1 MDKTLLIGNGLNRTL
16 KSSISWE
23 DLLDDIA
30 NEYGVEH
37 IDNLPMPL
45 EFERIVN
52 TILRK
57 SSNPSS
63 QIYNDIKKKIA
74 NKVHAKKLPANA
86 IQHELCAIPVNA
98 IITTNYDYLLE
109 NAYNQDFSY
118 KDAKDKS
125 NSSLKYLWDPT
136 SVQQGTKFYHMH
148 GAASS
153 SASICLGYEHYMGI
167 IEKLRGKLNT
177 REGNYKDE
185 MKIKRIIMGEDE
197 PTNCWG
203 ELFYTTN
210 IDIIGL
216 GLTTVESDIWWLL
229 THRASIY
236 YTNYCNMRKYMKNQ
250 ITYYDVIDDLET
262 SNLKD
267 EQRQRQTYLKKE
279 NIHHLLTGAHVVVKS
294 IQLSQCNGR
303 YEDAYYRIIQMIK
316 EEI

>member
-74 NKVHAKKLPANA
+74 NKVQDKKLPANA

-118 KDAKDKS
+118 KEAKDKS

-197 PTNCWG
+197 PTNC
-203 ELFYTTN
+203 ELHP
-210 IDIIGL
+210 I
-216 GLTTVESDIWWLL
+216 
-229 THRASIY
+229 
-236 YTNYCNMRKYMKNQ
+236 C
-250 ITYYDVIDDLET
+250 
-262 SNLKD
+262 
-267 EQRQRQTYLKKE
+267 
-279 NIHHLLTGAHVVVKS
+279 
-294 IQLSQCNGR
+294 
-303 YEDAYYRIIQMIK
+303 
-316 EEI
+316 

>member
-63 QIYNDIKKKIA
+63 RIYNDIKKKIA
-74 NKVHAKKLPANA
+74 NKVQDIKLPADA

-125 NSSLKYLWDPT
+125 NSSFVNLLRLNGFSAPEECLYLNFSRSLSREKYKEALKHYYRLHISEELDLKYAPVPCLLEDFLSWNYAALRMPIIYFTDNINQLRNN
-136 SVQQGTKFYHMH
+136 SHWYYHRK
-148 GAASS
+148 GSGD
-153 SASICLGYEHYMGI
+153 L
-167 IEKLRGKLNT
+167 LLDRN
-177 REGNYKDE
+177 GNVVW
-185 MKIKRIIMGEDE
+185 
-197 PTNCWG
+197 T
-203 ELFYTTN
+203 
-210 IDIIGL
+210 
-216 GLTTVESDIWWLL
+216 
-229 THRASIY
+229 
-236 YTNYCNMRKYMKNQ
+236 
-250 ITYYDVIDDLET
+250 DDLINT
-262 SNLKD
+262 
-267 EQRQRQTYLKKE
+267 
-279 NIHHLLTGAHVVVKS
+279 
-294 IQLSQCNGR
+294 
-303 YEDAYYRIIQMIK
+303 
-316 EEI
+316 